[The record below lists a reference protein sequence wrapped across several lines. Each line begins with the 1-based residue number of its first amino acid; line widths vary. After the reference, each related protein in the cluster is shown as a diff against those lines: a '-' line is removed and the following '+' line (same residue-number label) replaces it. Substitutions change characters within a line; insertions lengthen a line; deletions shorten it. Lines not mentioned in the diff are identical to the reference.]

1 MRALTAGWHVE
12 LDPFTAS
19 TPLGPLDFGN
29 VVATLDPG
37 AARHLTLACHYD
49 SKLFPHGSAPFVGA
63 TDSAV
68 PCALL
73 LELAQA
79 LDLLLSRAKQQV
91 RNRIGGGMGHV
102 HAPTFSFLPLSSL
115 SSECQILVLCLN
127 PPLAPW
133 FQE

>member
-1 MRALTAGWHVE
+1 VE

-37 AARHLTLACHYD
+37 AAHHLTLACHYD
-49 SKLFPHGSAPFVGA
+49 SKLFPPGSAPFVGA

-79 LDLLLSRAKQQV
+79 LDLMLSRAKQQV
-91 RNRIGGGMGHV
+91 RTSPH
-102 HAPTFSFLPLSSL
+102 PPLPLPSL
-115 SSECQILVLCLN
+115 SSNLHFTLSHRDLST
-127 PPLAPW
+127 
-133 FQE
+133 